1 MKNKFIVFVL
11 VLVGTFFIQNTAN
24 AQVDSLLMELESG
37 TQQEVELL
45 PKHMIFT
52 QRMFWGKKGL
62 LRLTKIAPLTEKG
75 RATELKIRRTMLVSH
90 QILGYATLGGMV
102 AQGVVGAMLY
112 NGKYNLRPLHEGL
125 GVGVN
130 AAYFTTA
137 GLSLLAP
144 PPLMNR
150 RSKKMSSIKMHK
162 ILATIHLSSMII
174 TNVLAG
180 QLEDHYKLRPYHR
193 AAAYTAFGSFAL
205 AMVVMK
211 F

>member
-1 MKNKFIVFVL
+1 MKNKYIVFVL
-11 VLVGTFFIQNTAN
+11 VLFGTFFICNTAN

-52 QRMFWGKKGL
+52 QRIFWGKKGL

-75 RATELKIRRTMLVSH
+75 RTKELKIRRTMLVSH